1 MKTHNLKLYIE
12 FCDDVL
18 NGIKT
23 FEIRKNDR
31 GFQTGDLI
39 QFIPTDGIFY
49 KGLDGNERQH
59 AKHLISEKVYKI
71 KCILNGWGLKKWLCG
86 FGNWGGITMY
96 G

>member
-1 MKTHNLKLYIE
+1 MKTHNLKLNIE

-39 QFIPTDGIFY
+39 KFIPTDGIVCVDY
-49 KGLDGNERQH
+49 NGNEKQH
-59 AKHLISEKVYKI
+59 AQHQISEKTYKI
-71 KCILNGWGLKKWLCG
+71 KYILNGWGLKNG
-86 FGNWGGITMY
+86 FVALAIEEVCDDER
-96 G
+96 